1 MPSDHQ
7 QLYSLKSLLSHRQS
21 VMHENPLNDMPVL
34 IGRVSEKTVF
44 EDSSHDWKATDPDDL
59 WDDPSTAKPWA
70 PTDKTP
76 GKKQAVPNILDATVL
91 EKMLQQRPSPTTEHV
106 KRVDQPTPLKGDRQQ
121 GMAILN
127 LLQGNGEKQHLTQ
140 ADIALNASH
149 TERLKQ
155 MVLKGNQAATPSNS
169 ITMNE
174 FLEKKRSL
182 VGNEWVAPV
191 DQAEAQAP
199 PGAAGNPANA
209 SVHPS
214 RRQRMAREFLPPA
227 DYGRPARNLQVAAG
241 HQDNLRQQ
249 QRLQSSAKQFFPS
262 LQGVDPERALHM
274 LRTNPRLA
282 QHSLDLQHL
291 QMEQN
296 IQLQLAQ
303 IQQQRAR
310 QQQAS
315 MQQLL
320 QGFEPQRAHV
330 AEVDADAYAWARR
343 EQLRREGQEPK
354 NL

>member
-1 MPSDHQ
+1 MPSDHLL
-7 QLYSLKSLLSHRQS
+7 LYSRKSLLSHRKS

-34 IGRVSEKTVF
+34 IGRVPEKTVF
-44 EDSSHDWKATDPDDL
+44 EDSAHDWKATDPDDL

-76 GKKQAVPNILDATVL
+76 GKKQAIPNILDATVL
-91 EKMLQQRPSPTTEHV
+91 EKMLQQRPSPTEQV
-106 KRVDQPTPLKGDRQQ
+106 KQVDQPTPLKGDRQQ

-155 MVLKGNQAATPSNS
+155 MVLKGNQTVQPPGNS

-182 VGNEWVAPV
+182 VGNEWVAP
-191 DQAEAQAP
+191 AEAQ
-199 PGAAGNPANA
+199 GATNTAGNPANA

-227 DYGRPARNLQVAAG
+227 DYGGAARNLQMAAG
-241 HQDNLRQQ
+241 HQDNVRQQ

-310 QQQAS
+310 QTS
-315 MQQLL
+315 MQQLLHL
-320 QGFEPQRAHV
+320 QGFEPQRAHI